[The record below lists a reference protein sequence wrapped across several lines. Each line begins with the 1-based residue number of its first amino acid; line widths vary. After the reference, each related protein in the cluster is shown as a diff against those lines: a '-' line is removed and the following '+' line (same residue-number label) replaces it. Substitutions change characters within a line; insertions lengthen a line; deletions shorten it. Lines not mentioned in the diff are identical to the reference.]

1 MNIKEFIEY
10 FTNTMKCYGCNIE
23 RIIPQQNMDYNTE
36 VEDTFDSDFNI
47 DIGYSWRIEHTFES
61 VSMLV
66 MNFSD
71 STDYGVAYEITNW
84 GFIDLYITLINMGY
98 NKLFMKLVL
107 TDYGNGKCFTHYNS
121 LNMILAEALKR
132 NDHIAVD
139 NILKTDYVKLIQD
152 DQQLA
157 ARYIL
162 NDFKYRLT
170 EKDICD
176 LIVEYS
182 NTSPMCIS
190 ALLEYKN
197 TMFGYH
203 NEEDIKL

>member
-1 MNIKEFIEY
+1 MNIKEFIEQ
-10 FTNTMKCYGCNIE
+10 FTNTLKRYGCNIE
-23 RIIPQQNMDYNTE
+23 NMIPQQNMDYNVE
-36 VEDTFDSDFNI
+36 VEDTFDSEFYAG
-47 DIGYSWRIEHTFES
+47 IGYGWRIEHDFES
-61 VSMLV
+61 ISML
-66 MNFSD
+66 MINFSNIP
-71 STDYGVAYEITNW
+71 DYGVAYNISNW
-84 GFIDLYITLINMGY
+84 GYVDLYIALISMGY

-107 TDYGNGKCFTHYNS
+107 TDYDRGTCFAKYNS
-121 LNMILAEALKR
+121 LNTILAEAMKR

-157 ARYIL
+157 AKYIL
-162 NDFKYRLT
+162 NDFIYRLT
-170 EKDICD
+170 EKEICD

-182 NTSPMCIS
+182 HTSPICIS

-203 NEEDIKL
+203 DEDIKL